1 MSKNKDNDELLRAQ
15 INDIIEA
22 DIQIGINDYL
32 ESKENAED
40 VKGFGGDVSKEEGS
54 ELNVRVSQNEID
66 KILKEYKRIK
76 KAEKSNLGQVQKL
89 GLVDKNGRS
98 LDGKD

>member
-22 DIQIGINDYL
+22 DIQNGINDYL
-32 ESKENAED
+32 EDKESKKESGVGFSDPD
-40 VKGFGGDVSKEEGS
+40 VGADK
-54 ELNVRVSQNEID
+54 LNVKVSQNEID

-76 KAEKSNLGQVQKL
+76 KAEKSNLGEVKKL
-89 GLVDKNGRS
+89 GLTDQFGRQ
-98 LDGKD
+98 L

>member
-22 DIQIGINDYL
+22 DIQLGINDYL
-32 ESKENAED
+32 EGKEDQQKSGVGFSDPED
-40 VKGFGGDVSKEEGS
+40 GANK
-54 ELNVRVSQNEID
+54 LNVKVSQNEID

-76 KAEKSNLGQVQKL
+76 KAEKSNLGEVKKL
-89 GLVDKNGRS
+89 GLTDQFGGQ
-98 LDGKD
+98 L

>member
-1 MSKNKDNDELLRAQ
+1 MPKNKDNDELLRAQ

-32 ESKENAED
+32 ESKENEEE
-40 VKGFGGDVSKEEGS
+40 VKGFGGAVSKEEGAK
-54 ELNVRVSQNEID
+54 LNVKVSQNEID
-66 KILKEYKRIK
+66 KILKEYKKIK

-89 GLVDKNGRS
+89 GLVDKNGNP
-98 LDGKD
+98 L

>member
-22 DIQIGINDYL
+22 DIQLGINDYL
-32 ESKENAED
+32 EEKDNKRESG
-40 VKGFGGDVSKEEGS
+40 VGFSDPDDGADQ
-54 ELNVRVSQNEID
+54 LNVKVSRDEID

-76 KAEKSNLGQVQKL
+76 KAEKSNLGEVKKL
-89 GLVDKNGRS
+89 GLTDQFGRQ
-98 LDGKD
+98 L